1 MTPKSTASSRP
12 GFNTLTARIVEKNVF
27 REYQKKQII
36 FSQGDPAD
44 AVFYILNGKIKL
56 TLISKQGKQAVLS
69 ILEKDSFFGEQ
80 CLTGLPH
87 RLSTAT
93 AIEPTTVARIEKQSM
108 VRLLHEAPEFS
119 ELFTSYILSHS
130 LRVEEDLVDHLFN
143 SSEKR
148 LARILLLLAH
158 VGKDANFEHIIPK
171 ISQGTLAEMV
181 GTTRPR
187 ITFFMKKF
195 RKLGF
200 VRHNDG
206 LTIHSSLINVI
217 VHD

>member
-1 MTPKSTASSRP
+1 MTPKPTASSRP
-12 GFNTLTARIVEKNVF
+12 GFNTLIARIVDKNVF
-27 REYQKKQII
+27 HEYKKNEIV

-44 AVFYILNGKIKL
+44 AVSYILNGKIKL
-56 TLISKQGKQAVLS
+56 TLVSKQGKQAVLS

-80 CLTGLPH
+80 CLTGMPLRLP
-87 RLSTAT
+87 TAT
-93 AIEPTTVARIEKQSM
+93 AIEPTTIARIEKKSM
-108 VRLLHEAPEFS
+108 VRLLHEEPEFS
-119 ELFTSYILSHS
+119 KLFTSYMLSHS

-158 VGKDANFEHIIPK
+158 VGKDANFEHVIPK
-171 ISQGTLAEMV
+171 ISQDTLAEMV

-187 ITFFMKKF
+187 ISFFMKKF

-200 VRHNDG
+200 VHHNDG
-206 LTIHSSLINVI
+206 LTVHSSLINVI

>member
-1 MTPKSTASSRP
+1 MTLKPTAPSLF
-12 GFNTLTARIVEKNVF
+12 GFNALIAKIADKNTVH
-27 REYQKKQII
+27 EYKKKQTI
-36 FSQGDPAD
+36 FSQGDTAD

-69 ILEKDSFFGEQ
+69 ILEKDSFLGEQ
-80 CLTGLPH
+80 CLTGMPL

-93 AIEPTTVARIEKQSM
+93 AIEPATIVRIEKKTM
-108 VRLLHEAPEFS
+108 VGLLHEEPEFS
-119 ELFTSYILSHS
+119 ELFTFYMLSHS

-158 VGKDANFEHIIPK
+158 VGKDANYEHVIPK
-171 ISQGTLAEMV
+171 ISQDTLAEMV

-187 ITFFMKKF
+187 ISFFMKKF
-195 RKLGF
+195 KKLGF
-200 VRHNDG
+200 VHHNDG
-206 LTIHSSLINVI
+206 LTVHSSLINFI
-217 VHD
+217 LHD

>member
-1 MTPKSTASSRP
+1 MTPKPTVSSRL
-12 GFNTLTARIVEKNVF
+12 GFNTLIARIVEQNAF
-27 REYQKKQII
+27 REYKKKQMI

-56 TLISKQGKQAVLS
+56 TLTSKQGKQGVLS
-69 ILEKDSFFGEQ
+69 ILEKDSFLGEQ
-80 CLTGLPH
+80 CLTGLPL
-87 RLSTAT
+87 RFSSAT
-93 AIEPTTVARIEKQSM
+93 AIEPATIARIEKKSM
-108 VRLLHEAPEFS
+108 VRLLHEEPEFS
-119 ELFTSYILSHS
+119 ELFTSYMLSHS

-158 VGKDANFEHIIPK
+158 VGKDANFEHVIPK
-171 ISQGTLAEMV
+171 ISQDTLAEMV

-187 ITFFMKKF
+187 ISFFMKKF

-200 VRHNDG
+200 VHHNDG
-206 LTIHSSLINVI
+206 LTVHSSLINFI
-217 VHD
+217 LHD